1 MYINTYLDKLEI
13 NNGHQVLVCKKKPS
27 MYICVSV
34 QFDNH
39 SYSDVNP
46 VRVKNL
52 LQISIFKFEFLS
64 PKLISLAILLLDSDL
79 EMQPNPVKKA
89 PKMATVQQFS
99 FTLWPA
105 DVLGLRGFVHTGK
118 LWGNIHFCTHQLL
131 YNVIFFLI
139 VCSQVNGRWG

>member
-1 MYINTYLDKLEI
+1 
-13 NNGHQVLVCKKKPS
+13 
-27 MYICVSV
+27 MYICASV

-64 PKLISLAILLLDSDL
+64 PKLISLAILYFLLDSDL

-89 PKMATVQQFS
+89 PKHGYCA
-99 FTLWPA
+99 A
-105 DVLGLRGFVHTGK
+105 
-118 LWGNIHFCTHQLL
+118 
-131 YNVIFFLI
+131 IFFHLMA
-139 VCSQVNGRWG
+139 CRCFGTQRFCAHW